1 MVTVAQVVEHVSIT
15 TYLDAVHLVQD
26 PCIQTAAAT
35 IVTVESRHSAV
46 LNIFESAMA
55 ISQLFDLAFLPNEVL
70 AIAGSVISGCDLG
83 IAGTLFQCFIIFFPS
98 ELTAFSFPLQ
108 SADPA
113 FKLTLAPS
121 PQNQIVLKIWHTTLG
136 ANWSGTSAGQWP
148 CFTNS
153 WYICYRQVAVSLVVR
168 VHRSGLP

>member
-55 ISQLFDLAFLPNEVL
+55 ISQLFDLTFLPNEVL
-70 AIAGSVISGCDLG
+70 AIAGSFISGCDLG
-83 IAGTLFQCFIIFFPS
+83 SAGTLFQCFIIFSPRSSLPFPFPCNQ
-98 ELTAFSFPLQ
+98 LTPHL
-108 SADPA
+108 
-113 FKLTLAPS
+113 
-121 PQNQIVLKIWHTTLG
+121 N
-136 ANWSGTSAGQWP
+136 
-148 CFTNS
+148 
-153 WYICYRQVAVSLVVR
+153 
-168 VHRSGLP
+168 